1 MNSNPTNV
9 YKNIFRAKKK
19 FYELME
25 SNIIK
30 RKIHQDIF
38 DSLFLK
44 NR

>member
-25 SNIIK
+25 SNIIHTNVNSSK
-30 RKIHQDIF
+30 DLIHH
-38 DSLFLK
+38 
-44 NR
+44 